1 MCIEL
6 NTKEACLCSNGFEL
20 VGVAKHYVFDL
31 GLRYPVHGCDDFN
44 GLPLLLLLDL
54 LLVLFGLVVELFYYL
69 VLDLLLALVVE
80 AETGT
85 LLGILAA
92 TLAAGVFLL
101 GFLGLQPEQLLVD
114 PQASR
119 LVELFKLHFVGEA
132 LLAGAAEELPL
143 EEISAVGV
151 EQGCGVGV
159 RGTLGLPIN
168 LP

>member
-1 MCIEL
+1 M
-6 NTKEACLCSNGFEL
+6 
-20 VGVAKHYVFDL
+20 
-31 GLRYPVHGCDDFN
+31 HGCDDLDR
-44 GLPLLLLLDL
+44 LPLLLFLDL
-54 LLVLFGLVVELFYYL
+54 LLVLFGLVVELLYYL
-69 VLDLLLALVVE
+69 VFDLLLALVVE

-85 LLGILAA
+85 LLGVLAA
-92 TLAAGVFLL
+92 TLSAGVFLL

-119 LVELFKLHFVGEA
+119 LVELCKLHFVGEA
-132 LLAGAAEELPL
+132 LLAGAAEEFPL

-159 RGTLGLPIN
+159 RGTLRLPIN